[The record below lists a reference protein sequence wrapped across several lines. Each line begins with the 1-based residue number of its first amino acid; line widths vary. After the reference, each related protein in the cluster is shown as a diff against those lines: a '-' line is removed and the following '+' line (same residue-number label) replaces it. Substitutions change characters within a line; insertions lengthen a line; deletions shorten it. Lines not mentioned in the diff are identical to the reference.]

1 MSKPFTEMLVS
12 LAGYILL
19 PRVDGKFNVFQH
31 SIDTIINQDAVTV
44 EVPDRGEDI
53 SLLFMGGKKSSFITL
68 DAISGKL
75 STCDASGITSSLS
88 DIRVIRV
95 EKSVNCFSNKGYE
108 FWNLTTNTVS
118 LQFSHEVVC
127 PNE

>member
-12 LAGYILL
+12 LDGYILL

-53 SLLFMGGKKSSFITL
+53 SLLFMDRLELLLGNPVCCSMYGCSFM
-68 DAISGKL
+68 G
-75 STCDASGITSSLS
+75 
-88 DIRVIRV
+88 
-95 EKSVNCFSNKGYE
+95 NF
-108 FWNLTTNTVS
+108 
-118 LQFSHEVVC
+118 
-127 PNE
+127 

>member
-1 MSKPFTEMLVS
+1 MLVS
-12 LAGYILL
+12 LDGYILL

-88 DIRVIRV
+88 DIRV